1 MFSTNKTDFEG
12 ELYFKLPKGV
22 KPHETVTLS
31 FQLTNS
37 LSFNPFKQWQAM
49 GSPLH
54 PSESQ
59 LAELMKS
66 SNIEQSAV
74 EEFTTHKEHWRK
86 LTYHLVWF
94 ILENIEFNW
103 KFSQMSIFG
112 RSLSCHVRVSCWCSS
127 APSSQTWCPASLTP
141 SSWTSGGQSTTWPPS
156 SSPGAGTPT
165 PPASPP
171 SKSRCPEWGE
181 SPPPSCQWT
190 CRLSHC
196 SPVSSFQLVSQQTIR
211 ELSATILSPQVM
223 EGLAII
229 DYQDQKRKWIIDW
242 KLHLNRTIHLFVF
255 ISPTQ

>member
-86 LTYHLVWF
+86 LTYHLV
-94 ILENIEFNW
+94 
-103 KFSQMSIFG
+103 
-112 RSLSCHVRVSCWCSS
+112 
-127 APSSQTWCPASLTP
+127 
-141 SSWTSGGQSTTWPPS
+141 
-156 SSPGAGTPT
+156 
-165 PPASPP
+165 
-171 SKSRCPEWGE
+171 
-181 SPPPSCQWT
+181 
-190 CRLSHC
+190 
-196 SPVSSFQLVSQQTIR
+196 
-211 ELSATILSPQVM
+211 
-223 EGLAII
+223 
-229 DYQDQKRKWIIDW
+229 
-242 KLHLNRTIHLFVF
+242 
-255 ISPTQ
+255 